1 MLEHAQ
7 LEWSSAQ
14 ALLPPFIKSS
24 SGDDESICFIAP
36 AMGVHLF
43 FSVIELLIGF
53 YQIHSC
59 LILAFSTQHLSTC
72 ACDEND
78 GLILCLSSFHKVMTT
93 LNVMCSSN

>member
-1 MLEHAQ
+1 MM
-7 LEWSSAQ
+7 SPFVS
-14 ALLPPFIKSS
+14 LLQQWEFI
-24 SGDDESICFIAP
+24 
-36 AMGVHLF
+36 LF

-59 LILAFSTQHLSTC
+59 LILGFSTQNLSTC

-93 LNVMCSSN
+93 VNVMCSSIDVVENSLQFY